1 MQLFKHSLNINF
13 TKLFKITLSSSLII
27 FLLSIVMVFVKGIG
41 ESIDFTGGT
50 TFNITFSH
58 PIDIAEFRANLKEE
72 LNQNIDVVHLKKRTE
87 TSDEMTILLKM
98 KFGEYEEILKT
109 YFKNNYPHFIINQ
122 ENSIGPKIGDELKTS
137 ARNAIIISLILIGFY
152 IAIRFDR
159 YYAIGSLVAL
169 LHDIMITVGI
179 FSLLNIEI
187 SITIIAALLTIVG
200 YSLNDTIVIYDR
212 IRENMIKLY
221 DKNKEEII
229 NTSLNETLNRTFI
242 TSFTT
247 LIVII
252 ILYFFGGDV
261 LQPFA
266 LALIIG
272 VLIGTYS
279 SIFIAS
285 PIMLYLEIKYPIPEI
300 TDLEE

>member
-13 TKLFKITLSSSLII
+13 IKLFKISLFSSLII
-27 FLLSIVMVFVKGIG
+27 FLLSIVMVFVKGLG
-41 ESIDFTGGT
+41 ESIDFKGGT

-58 PIDIAEFRANLKEE
+58 PVDIAEFRANLREE
-72 LNQNIDVVHLKKRTE
+72 LNQNIDVVHLKKRAE
-87 TSDEMTILLKM
+87 TSEEMTILLKM
-98 KFGEYEEILKT
+98 KFGEYEESLKT
-109 YFKNNYPHFIINQ
+109 YFKNNNPHFIINQ
-122 ENSIGPKIGDELKTS
+122 ETSIGPKIGDELKTS
-137 ARNAIIISLILIGFY
+137 ARNAIIMSLILIGFY

-229 NTSLNETLNRTFI
+229 NTSLNQTLNRTFI

-261 LQPFA
+261 LRPFA

-285 PIMLYLEIKYPIPEI
+285 PIMLYLEIKYPILEI